1 MARKG
6 TLPFRMLWW
15 LLKRWRALVLIGG
28 SLYLGFASGRC
39 VYEKPFR
46 PSPHLSRVRQ
56 LRWKTKAPTPRRT
69 RHLRSF
75 TSSPKSLRFFSR
87 TLRRLRVRTFRVQR
101 RPVQK
106 WLRLQGVVQWSPQ
119 SRSLVRAPVTG
130 VLDQWFVQQAG
141 LQVQKDERL
150 FSVRPPELLQLQQR
164 WLSHLQKISTPP
176 TPEWTA
182 QSVTLRKAL
191 LKNGLSMAQLDS
203 LKKYK
208 RPFRRLFV
216 KVPLRSH
223 VLKRFVK
230 TGQSLKQG
238 QPVVQLAD
246 LSVLD
251 VSFSVPIRW
260 WSAIRLGQKVNWTTS
275 ALPGQRFEAT
285 IAGFGVT
292 VREVVTVRGRLS
304 NPELRLRPGLR
315 LQGVLKLSVNG
326 DGRASKTGVVL
337 KPHEQPMVVPTSAV
351 LWQGKQAYVFVRQ
364 VHKVRR
370 TVRYLRRKLEVGGR
384 FQQWVLVLK
393 GLSVGDE
400 VVSRGAGFLD
410 AELSLQQSQ
419 LWGQP

>member
-1 MARKG
+1 
-6 TLPFRMLWW
+6 
-15 LLKRWRALVLIGG
+15 
-28 SLYLGFASGRC
+28 
-39 VYEKPFR
+39 
-46 PSPHLSRVRQ
+46 
-56 LRWKTKAPTPRRT
+56 
-69 RHLRSF
+69 
-75 TSSPKSLRFFSR
+75 
-87 TLRRLRVRTFRVQR
+87 
-101 RPVQK
+101 
-106 WLRLQGVVQWSPQ
+106 
-119 SRSLVRAPVTG
+119 
-130 VLDQWFVQQAG
+130 VQQAG